1 MLFVWGVDTSAGAG
15 STGVVAKGFLAEVR
29 GSFRFREPRRAAS
42 WEMSPIDET
51 SISSKEV
58 RVPHVCMNRS
68 TMASAVNG
76 CVKSPVSGG
85 GSSGRGSS
93 GRGAK
98 GGEGWGRGGCPEAF
112 TVGGGG
118 DGLTPAVTA
127 AAVVLADD
135 S

>member
-1 MLFVWGVDTSAGAG
+1 
-15 STGVVAKGFLAEVR
+15 
-29 GSFRFREPRRAAS
+29 
-42 WEMSPIDET
+42 
-51 SISSKEV
+51 
-58 RVPHVCMNRS
+58 
-68 TMASAVNG
+68 MASAVNG

-98 GGEGWGRGGCPEAF
+98 GGEGWGRGRGGYPEAF

-127 AAVVLADD
+127 AAVVLSDD